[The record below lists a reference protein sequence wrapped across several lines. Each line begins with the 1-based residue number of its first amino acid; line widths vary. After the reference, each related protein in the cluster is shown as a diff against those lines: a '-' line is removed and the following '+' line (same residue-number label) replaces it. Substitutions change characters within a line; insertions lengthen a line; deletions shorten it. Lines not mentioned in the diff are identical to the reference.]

1 MAAALLLAGSSTTQ
15 SMDHVSQIM
24 PQARYRPLPVERLP
38 CIPDER
44 GAERRREIFD
54 IAQDYE
60 IADNEFLPTVPL
72 GLGYP
77 VEETLRLL
85 GERIHIGGFAS

>member
-1 MAAALLLAGSSTTQ
+1 
-15 SMDHVSQIM
+15 M
-24 PQARYRPLPVERLP
+24 PQARYRSLPVKRLP

-54 IAQDYE
+54 IAKDHE

-85 GERIHIGGFAS
+85 GERIHIGEFAS